1 VTCRD
6 EVLVAARALETT
18 SADRSFTIAEV
29 VAELRRR
36 GSRFSESTICT
47 HVASRMCVNAP
58 EHHAVV
64 YGDLERIAHGRY
76 RLLAENH

>member
-1 VTCRD
+1 VTCR
-6 EVLVAARALETT
+6 EEILIAVRTLETA
-18 SADRSFTIAEV
+18 SKDRSFTIAEI

-36 GSRFSESTICT
+36 GSRYSESTIRT

-64 YGDLERIAHGRY
+64 YADLERIAPGRY
-76 RLLAENH
+76 RLVADMR